1 MPKNSKDS
9 CCPICSDGRAWNGKN
24 DDIVGFLYRNWALTA
39 LSSAQPARTVTQPA
53 ASASAPQAA
62 PTVAVA
68 PMAVPV
74 PEGNARDA
82 APAPSASVSQG
93 PATTAPASPAMASP
107 STGLPATAN
116 NGTQAA
122 ESPLHAQPIF
132 QARPEPLGGTLT
144 PGAVAQAPAPEV
156 SEPPRTYE
164 HRFTATLDLANVLW
178 RPSRGYDLFS
188 SNNAAW
194 RIGLGLGYDLY
205 KLPSQVILAVEVG
218 ALLEPGQSTN
228 SDSGLL
234 GNTLHGSISAA
245 TFLLG
250 GSLRW
255 AMTPW
260 LAPYGRLQL
269 FTSRYA
275 VDIQTS
281 AGDATTTAS
290 GGEWSYH
297 RWAEGGALG
306 AGVMANLP
314 PRSPVNV
321 GILLEGGYWLQQ
333 SVDLVLEGN
342 PSPGSITTA
351 GARIGS
357 VGNSGP
363 YLRVAGMLRF

>member
-1 MPKNSKDS
+1 MAKTTISLAFFIAIGHVS
-9 CCPICSDGRAWNGKN
+9 
-24 DDIVGFLYRNWALTA
+24 A
-39 LSSAQPARTVTQPA
+39 LSSAQPARQVTQPTGS
-53 ASASAPQAA
+53 ASASQ
-62 PTVAVA
+62 
-68 PMAVPV
+68 AVPTPAIAPV
-74 PEGNARDA
+74 PSGNPGGAV
-82 APAPSASVSQG
+82 PAPSATVSQA
-93 PATTAPASPAMASP
+93 PATTASASPATAPP

-116 NGTQAA
+116 NGTQAT
-122 ESPLHAQPIF
+122 ESPLPAQPIF
-132 QARPEPLGGTLT
+132 QGRPEPLGGTLM
-144 PGAVAQAPAPEV
+144 PEAVTAAAAPEP
-156 SEPPRTYE
+156 SSPPRTYE
-164 HRFTATLDLANVLW
+164 HRFSATLDLANVLW

-188 SNNAAW
+188 SNDASW
-194 RIGLGLGYDLY
+194 RIGLGFGYDVY
-205 KLPSQVILAVEVG
+205 KLPSQVILALEVG
-218 ALLEPGQSTN
+218 AMLEPGQSST

-234 GNTLHGSISAA
+234 GNSLSGSLSAS

-255 AMTPW
+255 SLTPW
-260 LAPYGRLQL
+260 IAPYGRLQL

-275 VDIQTS
+275 VDIQT
-281 AGDATTTAS
+281 AAVDATTTTS

-342 PSPGSITTA
+342 PPPGSIATA
-351 GARIGS
+351 GARLGS
-357 VGNSGP
+357 LGNSGP